1 MLKALGMTPESILKQ
16 FYEFDHYKLTQDG
29 ATLEIIPSRLR
40 GEIAAF
46 DIKDPEGKV
55 IVAKDKRINAGHVR
69 EIENSASQNF
79 PFRSTI
85 SLEKSLPQI
94 FMTKIPVK
102 SLPMLTMK
110 SLRNCLRRFASTGL
124 ILSIRCTS
132 TNSTAAPTFPTH

>member
-55 IVAKDKRINAGHVR
+55 IVATFVKSK
-69 EIENSASQNF
+69 NSASQNF